1 MSNME
6 SKRIAITSDGMGQA
20 KRIAI
25 AGGGVAMPSSPS
37 SSQASLTTN
46 HADRAS
52 VSRRVP
58 RHAITSAVRA
68 VGMLA
73 ASFAIVATLVLTV
86 GPRFLP
92 YQTFIVLSSS
102 MEPAIPV
109 GAVVV
114 TVPVPRNDLVSG
126 DVITYQRAEEP
137 DIAITHRIVRL
148 TGVAGALIA
157 RTRGDANL
165 VDDPWEV
172 RLSETVLRVQ
182 GYVPLAGY
190 VLMFAQSPS
199 GRLVMIVAPA
209 LLLVAIWAFEQWQRR
224 VRRRSHTPDGLCI
237 VTPS

>member
-1 MSNME
+1 MS
-6 SKRIAITSDGMGQA
+6 DQQ
-20 KRIAI
+20 
-25 AGGGVAMPSSPS
+25 PDSPPTG
-37 SSQASLTTN
+37 SQASLSTQSVK
-46 HADRAS
+46 RAP
-52 VSRRVP
+52 VSRRLS
-58 RHAITSAVRA
+58 RRTFTSALRTFGVL
-68 VGMLA
+68 LA
-73 ASFAIVATLVLTV
+73 TFVIVATLILTV

-102 MEPAIPV
+102 MEPAVPV

-114 TVPVPRNDLVSG
+114 TVPVPKGDLVSG

-137 DIAITHRIVRL
+137 DIAVTHRIVRL

-172 RLSETVLRVQ
+172 TLSATVLRVS

-190 VLMFAQSPS
+190 ALMFAQSPT
-199 GRLVMIVAPA
+199 GRLLTIIVPA
-209 LLLVAIWAFEQWQRR
+209 LILAAMWAFEQWQRR
-224 VRRRSHTPDGLCI
+224 VWRRSHSPDGIRI

>member
-1 MSNME
+1 MSDQQPD
-6 SKRIAITSDGMGQA
+6 RGPTGT
-20 KRIAI
+20 R
-25 AGGGVAMPSSPS
+25 
-37 SSQASLTTN
+37 ASLTPRS
-46 HADRAS
+46 AIRAPVSRGISPGSIAS
-52 VSRRVP
+52 V
-58 RHAITSAVRA
+58 VRTI
-68 VGMLA
+68 GILLA
-73 ASFAIVATLVLTV
+73 TFVIVVTLILTV

-102 MEPAIPV
+102 MDPAIPV

-114 TVPVPRNDLVSG
+114 TLPVPKGDLVSG

-137 DIAITHRIVRL
+137 DIAVTHRIVRL

-172 RLSETVLRVQ
+172 TLSPMVLRVS

-190 VLMFAQSPS
+190 ALMFAQSPT
-199 GRLVMIVAPA
+199 GRLVTIIVPA
-209 LLLVAIWAFEQWQRR
+209 LILAAMWAFEQWQRR
-224 VRRRSHTPDGLCI
+224 VWRRSHTPDGIRI